1 MSAPV
6 GGVGIILLAE
16 DDVMVRGLMARI
28 LSGWGHTV
36 IEAVDGVDAVS
47 KFREV
52 LDRLNIDF
60 QERSI
65 MKNTILLVDD
75 EANVLSAL
83 QRALFDEPF
92 EVLTAISGEEGLKQ
106 LLAHRA
112 KIVISDER
120 MPGMDG
126 SAFLS
131 AVKEQYPETV
141 RIMLT
146 GNASLESAMKA
157 VNCGEIYR
165 FLTKPWQDLELKL
178 AIASAIEKFDLEEEN
193 RRLLRT
199 IRNQA
204 VEIKLL
210 ERQFPGIAR
219 HGKNAAGVFV
229 LPDISDDDLAA
240 IIAEFEKKY

>member
-1 MSAPV
+1 ME
-6 GGVGIILLAE
+6 LA
-16 DDVMVRGLMARI
+16 
-28 LSGWGHTV
+28 
-36 IEAVDGVDAVS
+36 
-47 KFREV
+47 
-52 LDRLNIDF
+52 
-60 QERSI
+60 
-65 MKNTILLVDD
+65 KNTILLVDD

-92 EVLTAISGEEGLKQ
+92 EVLTAISGEDGLNQ
-106 LLAHRA
+106 LLSHRV

-131 AVKEQYPETV
+131 AVKEKYPETV

-210 ERQFPGIAR
+210 ERQYPGIAR

-229 LPDISDDDLAA
+229 LPDISDDDLVA